1 MKGIEELQFDDRD
14 SEKGLEELSK
24 QSELESA
31 GNILEYTD
39 TCFTS
44 PRGIIAGKVGFSG
57 AALPKPFRGTAKHQL
72 EDPLLAF

>member
-24 QSELESA
+24 QSELESS

-44 PRGIIAGKVGFSG
+44 PRGIIAARLVS
-57 AALPKPFRGTAKHQL
+57 LVQRSPNLL
-72 EDPLLAF
+72 EAPQNINLKILC